1 MISGDYSTVGQ
12 LIADNG
18 AIKTQL
24 DTLTEQVSSGLVSN
38 SYGGLGAAAQEALD
52 LNPQINN
59 LTAQQN
65 TISQASGQL
74 DVTQTALSEIASIAS
89 NFAAETVNL
98 NGIDPDEVDSVAA
111 SATQAL
117 GELASLLD
125 TTDGSTYVFAG
136 TDASNPPIPDP
147 SDITSSSWYTQINAA
162 VGALATNGA
171 SATVASTLAIAE
183 SNAPGTTPFSAAL
196 STAPTAP
203 TINLGNGQE
212 VQVGVLAN
220 TNTLATS
227 TGTSTTGSYMRD
239 LLRGLAT
246 LSSLSS
252 SQVNT
257 AGFTALVSDTQTS
270 LQGAV
275 TALATE
281 TGTLGNIQS
290 NLTAQGTQLSDTSTA
305 LTTQLSSVQ
314 DVDMATTLTLLSA
327 TQTQLQA
334 SYQMLAAQKNL
345 SLVQY
350 L

>member
-52 LNPQINN
+52 LNPQISS

-65 TISQASGQL
+65 TIAQASGQL

-89 NFAAETVNL
+89 NFAAEAVNL

-111 SATQAL
+111 SAKQAL

-136 TDASNPPIPDP
+136 TDTSNPPVPDP

-183 SNAPGTTPFSAAL
+183 SNAPGTTPFSTAL

-239 LLRGLAT
+239 LMRGLAT

-257 AGFTALVSDTQTS
+257 AGFTDLVSDTRTS

-281 TGTLGNIQS
+281 TGALGNIQS

-314 DVDMATTLTLLSA
+314 DVDMATTMTLLSE